1 MGNYRVYVYAI
12 CKNERAFAARWMQ
25 SMREADGVYVL
36 DTGSTDGTP
45 EALTELGAQV
55 TCEEITPWRFDT
67 ARNRSL
73 ELVPADADICVCTDL
88 DEYFT
93 PGWREEVESAWA
105 EGAQQLRYPYVWSFN
120 ADGSEGTFFYADKMH
135 ARQGFEWIHP
145 VHEVLRYTGG
155 GEAQRALCQGMRLE
169 HHPDAQKSRAQYL
182 PLLELAVRES
192 PDDARDLYYL
202 GREYLF
208 RRRWQDAEQMLLR
221 HLAAPCATWREER
234 SAAMRGLARA
244 VLEQGRTK
252 DAKSW
257 LLRAAAE
264 APHLREP
271 WVESAQLALRE
282 NVWSGALYFAET
294 ALAIRERSRSYVN
307 SADAWGALPHDLAAL
322 GAYYLGLYDRALEH
336 GRAACALA
344 PQDARLQENLRF
356 YEEKAH

>member
-1 MGNYRVYVYAI
+1 
-12 CKNERAFAARWMQ
+12 
-25 SMREADGVYVL
+25 
-36 DTGSTDGTP
+36 
-45 EALTELGAQV
+45 
-55 TCEEITPWRFDT
+55 
-67 ARNRSL
+67 
-73 ELVPADADICVCTDL
+73 
-88 DEYFT
+88 
-93 PGWREEVESAWA
+93 
-105 EGAQQLRYPYVWSFN
+105 
-120 ADGSEGTFFYADKMH
+120 
-135 ARQGFEWIHP
+135 
-145 VHEVLRYTGG
+145 
-155 GEAQRALCQGMRLE
+155 
-169 HHPDAQKSRAQYL
+169 
-182 PLLELAVRES
+182 
-192 PDDARDLYYL
+192 
-202 GREYLF
+202 
-208 RRRWQDAEQMLLR
+208 
-221 HLAAPCATWREER
+221 
-234 SAAMRGLARA
+234 MRGLARA

-356 YEEKAH
+356 YEEKAN